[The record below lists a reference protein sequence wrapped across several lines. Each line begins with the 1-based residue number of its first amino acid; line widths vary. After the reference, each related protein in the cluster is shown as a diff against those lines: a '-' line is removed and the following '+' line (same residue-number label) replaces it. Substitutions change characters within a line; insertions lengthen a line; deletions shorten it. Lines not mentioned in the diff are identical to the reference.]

1 METAIFGNTGEKLS
15 RIGLGCFSMS
25 GAYGTAD
32 DAESIA
38 TIHRAIDLGVTLL
51 DTSASYGRGHNH
63 RLIGEA
69 LKGGLRDRVFIHSKT
84 GTIRADDGSSVAQG
98 SGAPDRLRQVCET
111 SLGNLGIETLDAFCL
126 SRVDPTVPIEE
137 TVGAMAKLVDEGKT
151 RFIAL
156 SEAAPGTLRRAMKVH
171 PLVSLQY
178 EYSLWTR
185 DVESG
190 HLEACDELSLGLM
203 AYAPL
208 GYGFLAGDGGRP
220 RRAGGRRH
228 PPQVSAL
235 LGRQRRRQPR
245 TRGGHPQGRQCAHGA
260 TPAQVCIAWVLAQ
273 GGNVF
278 PIPGCKSRAHLEDNI
293 KAMDVALTAED
304 LAALD
309 AAFPPGAAAGDRYP
323 PDGMA
328 RVNL

>member
-25 GAYGTAD
+25 GAYGAAD

-38 TIHRAIDLGVTLL
+38 TIHRALDLGVTLV

-63 RLIGEA
+63 QLIGKA

-84 GTIRADDGSSVAQG
+84 GTIRAGDGSSVARG
-98 SGAPDRLRQVCET
+98 SGTPDRLRQVCET
-111 SLGNLGIETLDAFCL
+111 SLGNLGIEALDAFCL

-137 TVGAMAKLVDEGKT
+137 TVGAMARLVEEGKT

-190 HLEACDELSLGLM
+190 HLAACDELGLGLM

-208 GYGFLAGDGGRP
+208 GYGFLAGTVDGRA
-220 RRAGGRRH
+220 RAGRTRH
-228 PPQVSAL
+228 AAQVPAL
-235 LGRQRRRQPR
+235 LERERRRQPR
-245 TRGGHPQGRQCAHGA
+245 ARDRHP
-260 TPAQVCIAWVLAQ
+260 
-273 GGNVF
+273 
-278 PIPGCKSRAHLEDNI
+278 
-293 KAMDVALTAED
+293 
-304 LAALD
+304 
-309 AAFPPGAAAGDRYP
+309 
-323 PDGMA
+323 
-328 RVNL
+328 

>member
-1 METAIFGNTGEKLS
+1 MQTAIFGNTGESLS

-25 GAYGTAD
+25 GAYGAAD

-69 LKGGLRDRVFIHSKT
+69 LKGGMREKVFIHSKT
-84 GTIRADDGSSVAQG
+84 GTIRADDGSSVARG
-98 SGAPDRLRQVCET
+98 SGTPDRLSQVCET
-111 SLGNLGIETLDAFCL
+111 SLKNLGIETLDAFCL

-137 TVGAMAKLVDEGKT
+137 TVGAMAKLVEEGKT

-156 SEAAPGTLRRAMKVH
+156 SEAAAGTLRRAMEVH

-190 HLEACDELSLGLM
+190 HLAACDELDLGLM

-208 GYGFLAGDGGRP
+208 GYGFLAGTVGGRDALEEGDTRHKFP
-220 RRAGGRRH
+220 RFANENAAANRERVEAIRK
-228 PPQVSAL
+228 VAA
-235 LGRQRRRQPR
+235 
-245 TRGGHPQGRQCAHGA
+245 AHGA
-260 TPAQVCIAWVLAQ
+260 TPAQICIAWVLAR

-278 PIPGCKSRAHLEDNI
+278 PIPGCKRRTHLEENL
-293 KAMDVALTAED
+293 KALDIALTAED

>member
-1 METAIFGNTGEKLS
+1 METAIFGNTGQKLS

-51 DTSASYGRGHNH
+51 DTSASYGQGHNH
-63 RLIGEA
+63 RLIGKA
-69 LKGGLRDRVFIHSKT
+69 LKGGKREKVFIHSKT
-84 GTIRADDGSSVAQG
+84 GTIRTNDGSSVAQG
-98 SGAPDRLRQVCET
+98 SGAPDRLRRICET
-111 SLGNLGIETLDAFCL
+111 SLDNLGIETLDALCM

-137 TVGAMAKLVDEGKT
+137 SVGAMARLVEEGKT

-156 SEAAPGTLRRAMKVH
+156 SEAAPGTLRRAVKVH

-185 DVESG
+185 DVETG
-190 HLEACDELSLGLM
+190 HLEMCDELGLGLM

-208 GYGFLAGDGGRP
+208 GYGFLAGTVAGRDALEEGDARHKFP
-220 RRAGGRRH
+220 RFSDHNAAANRERVDAIRK
-228 PPQVSAL
+228 VAD
-235 LGRQRRRQPR
+235 
-245 TRGGHPQGRQCAHGA
+245 AHGA
-260 TPAQVCIAWVLAQ
+260 TPAQVCIAWVLAR
-273 GGNVF
+273 GGHVF
-278 PIPGCKSRAHLEDNI
+278 PIPGCKRRTHLEENL
-293 KAMDVALTAED
+293 KAMDIALTAED

>member
-1 METAIFGNTGEKLS
+1 MQTAIFGNTGQKLS

-25 GAYGTAD
+25 GAYGAAD

-51 DTSASYGRGHNH
+51 DTSASYGQGHNH

-69 LKGGLRDRVFIHSKT
+69 LKGGKREKVFIHSKT
-84 GTIRADDGSSVAQG
+84 GTVRANDGSSVAQG
-98 SGAPDRLRQVCET
+98 SGTPDRLRQICET
-111 SLGNLGIETLDAFCL
+111 SLKNLRIEALDALCM

-137 TVGAMAKLVDEGKT
+137 SVGAMARLVEEGKT
-151 RFIAL
+151 RFIGL
-156 SEAAPGTLRRAMKVH
+156 SEAAPGTLRRATKVH
-171 PLVSLQY
+171 PLVSLQF

-185 DVESG
+185 DVEKG
-190 HLEACDELSLGLM
+190 HLQTCGELGLGLM
-203 AYAPL
+203 AYAAL
-208 GYGFLAGDGGRP
+208 GYGFLIGAVDGRDALSESDLRHKFP
-220 RRAGGRRH
+220 RFSDENA
-228 PPQVSAL
+228 AL
-235 LGRQRRRQPR
+235 NRERVDAIRKVAD
-245 TRGGHPQGRQCAHGA
+245 AHGA
-260 TPAQVCIAWVLAQ
+260 TPAQIALAWVLAQ
-273 GGNVF
+273 GDHVF
-278 PIPGCKSRAHLEDNI
+278 PIPGCKRRTHLEENL
-293 KAMDVALTAED
+293 KAIDVALTTED